1 MRPGHWLALGSAIAG
16 CTAALGFYLIAKEA
30 PADDPAPRTGGPR
43 WQTGSASKRQGSK
56 AAEAAAPGATGS
68 VGKSAPKT
76 RYESAPPE
84 TEFHIQ
90 GNPPAGPVTEER
102 AWFAHAERVE
112 REANL
117 ELETLRET
125 LDLSPYQEQRI
136 FGILAR
142 RSSSWM
148 PGMDTGGS
156 HGADV
161 AIDEG
166 GPASPAGSVADEIM
180 PVLDEEQQQALI
192 DEELDRR
199 AWWEEILPQLLPP
212 EFPAAAAADDPAASL
227 PGEGDTKAYEGPTEM
242 LEE

>member
-16 CTAALGFYLIAKEA
+16 CTAALGFHLIAKGA
-30 PADDPAPRTGGPR
+30 PADDPASRTGGPR
-43 WQTGSASKRQGSK
+43 WQTGSATKRQGSK
-56 AAEAAAPGATGS
+56 AAAPGATGS
-68 VGKSAPKT
+68 VGKSAPRT

-125 LDLSPYQEQRI
+125 LDLSPHQQQRI

-148 PGMDTGGS
+148 PVMDTGGS
-156 HGADV
+156 HGAD
-161 AIDEG
+161 AANDAG
-166 GPASPAGSVADEIM
+166 GPAGAARSVTDEIL
-180 PVLDEEQQQALI
+180 PLLDEDQQQALV

-212 EFPAAAAADDPAASL
+212 EFPAATAADDPAASL
-227 PGEGDTKAYEGPTEM
+227 PGAGDTKAYEGPTET